1 MASVGETLLLK
12 STNLQETGSLH
23 TAVSHTDGIYA
34 LQGQRRSVSVALS
47 DNVESLQRFCHEN
60 GFQLHTIFK
69 AAWGLVLGKYL
80 GLDHVV
86 FSSLVQDGRVD
97 AAPASCQLLLD
108 ETVSVLNLLR
118 NIELLQ
124 TKTFD
129 AEKSPETRDSSSL
142 SDSQLV
148 FQVHQPGK
156 VVAAVPRSSQN
167 TGNIVLLVQASDNM
181 LKMTLSFSTSTLA
194 EEEAVNIGATFAK
207 AISLIVLHPDQKLN
221 DLELISDRDLASIWG
236 WNKTQPRVIDRCVHH
251 IIQSRVEQQPHAL
264 AICGWDACMTYRQL
278 EDYSNRLAH
287 HLSGLG
293 IGPEVIVPLC
303 FEKSAWAI
311 VALLGVV
318 KAGGAF
324 AFIDPS
330 HPKGRRDDIIS
341 QIASTLVLTSVAQAG
356 QWTDSG
362 LKVVPLG
369 PQSVDALTLQTQ
381 PPVTAVRPNNIL
393 YIIFTS
399 GSTGRPKACV
409 VEHSSFCSGAVAQAE
424 VANMDSSSRVLQ
436 LASFSF
442 DVSLLEIMTALM
454 HGACICMPSAAS
466 MNEGVAKLINTFQI
480 TWAFLTPSLVK
491 VIDPRDVP
499 DLKTLILGGEA
510 LSKSDIDTWAEHV
523 QLGNGYGPSECSVAA
538 AGNPNLTPST
548 SPSNIGR
555 AVGGLCW
562 IVNAEDHNKLV
573 PVGCV
578 GELLIEGPIVARGYL
593 NAPEK
598 TAEVFVTGPHWGPIT
613 EQGASRR
620 LYKTGDLARYNTDG
634 TIHFIGRKDTQ
645 VKLRGLRIELGEI
658 EHHISMHGLTQHAIV
673 VLPKTGP
680 CKERLVVALSL
691 KDFLPDT
698 SKTSDVRLIP
708 EEARER
714 ASEQVADI
722 KEQLSRHVP
731 HYMVP
736 ETWIIVEA
744 IPLMLSGKM
753 ARSQVSKWIAEMDD
767 ETYDRVV
774 GVQSQGQ
781 GATEMTENETQ
792 LQLVYSDV
800 LNLTLSRIPLDRSF
814 LSLGGDSISAM
825 QVVSRCRSRGMAITV
840 KDIIALKGISE
851 LALRVVNVTNSAHDH
866 EESFDTP
873 FDLSP
878 VQRMYVATTPLA
890 SNGSSTRYNQSFFLN
905 ITRQTEVEELRKG
918 FQMVVAKHSMLR
930 ARFVEGEHGTWQQVI
945 LKQVQGTYN
954 FLVHDLIA
962 VKDIDAIIED
972 AQSSVDLI
980 RGPVF
985 AAHVFNVESKG
996 QFLFLVAHH
1005 AIIDLVSWRV
1015 VMKDLEDA
1023 LTTRGIA
1030 NHVSLPYQKWL
1041 QLQADNA
1048 RDHGSPSKVLPFSVA
1063 PPDMQYWG
1071 MEYQKNF
1078 ISDTSEDTVKL
1089 SLDLTK
1095 SLMGSQ
1101 CHAALRTEPIDLILS
1116 ILMYSFAHVFNDRAT
1131 PAFFRESH
1139 GRESWTDEIDISET
1153 VGWFTTMFPLC
1164 TSAGFEDDIVEFT
1177 RQIKDNR
1184 HAIPANGRPY
1194 FASRFLNQE
1203 GMEAFADHS
1212 QVEICFDY
1220 LGLYQQL
1227 EKPDALLRQEPRT
1240 MTANTSDIGPNV
1252 RRFALIEITAEMISN
1267 QMQFS
1272 FVYNHNMKNML
1283 KLKEWIASLP
1293 DSFAKCIDQ
1302 LSKTRFQ
1309 HTLSDFPMLKMSYKG
1324 LERLSNDLLPQIGIS
1339 FEEVQDVYPCSPM
1352 QQGLLISQSK
1362 STGVY
1367 KYRHTAEIVSR
1378 SADPVDLDRLAS
1390 AWEKVVQRH
1399 SVLRTIFIP
1408 SVSTEGVYDQV
1419 VLKDYRGRVSRF
1431 QIDGADPGNMFENQA
1446 PIEFTDIEPPNRLS
1460 VCQTNE
1466 GRVFCQFEFNHAVI
1480 DGGSMPI
1487 ILQDFIL
1494 AYDGTTPDRPAPLF
1508 REYISYLGS
1517 LPKGSG
1523 LKYWMNYLKDI
1534 EPTCLPSIQGSAKD
1548 PQFLEMEVNINIE
1561 ASVLLDFCQRN
1572 NLTLSNIFHVAWGL
1586 VLRAHTGRNDVC
1598 FGYLLSGREAPIRDI
1613 DRAVGPFIT
1622 MLVSRL
1628 GLEDDVSI
1636 LKILQK
1642 VQGDFLLGMEHQ
1654 HYPLADIQHEL
1665 GLAGQPLF
1673 NTVLSFQKSEEG
1685 AEENE
1690 STISVI
1696 GLEAYD
1702 PPEYEVTLDV
1712 MVSEADVVT
1721 TLGYWTS
1728 SISSEQAKNLGCM
1741 FSRAIDCIVR
1751 NINSTVDDID
1761 LVGRE
1766 HMTQILQWNADLP
1779 PAHYHCIHHLFHEQ
1793 ALKQPEA
1800 PAICSFDGN
1809 FTYAELDV
1817 LSTKLAHHLVSMGVG
1832 PQVYVPFCF
1841 HKSAWAT
1848 ISIMAILK
1856 AGGAC
1861 IPMDPA
1867 QPSTRLEAI
1876 SAMCSAKVAVTAPRN
1891 AHLLEGFVDTIISV
1905 DQGFINELPTV
1916 AGIPCA
1922 SVRPDNV
1929 AYVIFSSGTTGNPK
1943 GIQLYHYSL
1952 ATFALWNNLIVK
1964 GNGPGQRVLQFAAY
1978 TFDVSI
1984 SDILGSLMFGA
1995 CICNIS
2001 DHDRMNNLSQA
2012 IHDVK
2017 ATSVDLTATVAALIR
2032 PADVPSVRILQLGG
2046 EALTKEVV
2054 DIWAGN
2060 LDTLVNVYGPAE
2072 CSITSSYSC
2081 NISDDTD
2088 LANIGRVVGG
2098 LGWVVE
2104 PNNHDKLAPLGCVG
2118 ELLIEG
2124 AILSAGYLGD
2134 PEKTKQSFIWN
2145 PIWSRTQPGVDRRF
2159 YKTGDLVRYNS
2170 DGSLHI
2176 LGRGDTQIKLYGQRL
2191 DLTDIEAQVID
2202 HQPSL
2207 RQVTVEALVPKETTR
2222 KTLAAF
2228 FAVDGPDDGSTVGSS
2243 DSTPIPLTPQLQK
2256 DLQGLQNSLALSLPR
2271 YMIPSMYISM
2281 SQMPMTPSG
2290 KTNRAALRKIAAEF
2304 SERQWSDY
2312 SLEHKVKEPPSTDLA
2327 KRLQQL
2333 WSVVLCIDIKMI
2345 GAKDSFF
2352 GLGGDS
2358 VAAMRLVAA
2367 ARASNIQISVMN
2379 IFKYPNLCDMALT
2392 VAIPE
2397 TTTRDLVELDSFALL
2412 EPSCREEMI
2421 GHCAERC
2428 KVEKN
2433 FIEDVYPC
2441 TPLQEG
2447 LMAISTRLPRA
2458 YVARMVFKIPPT
2470 IDLNRFRNAWQQL
2483 ISLEPILRTRVIL
2496 TNTNSVQVVLRE
2508 ENPWK
2513 EGLTLE
2519 TYLEKDRGLPIE
2531 YGGLLHRLCII
2542 DGLGQDSYFV
2552 WTVHHA
2558 LYDGWSQNLLFERAK
2573 QLYMG
2578 DAVSKSPPYNRFIH
2592 FLAQGDKESSNTFW
2606 KSQLLREQAPTSF
2619 PVLPAPS
2626 YKPRADQVQTLRLP
2640 LSRQKH
2646 STITSATLIKA
2657 AWAMVVSQYSRSDD
2671 IILALTLSGR
2681 TAPVPGIMKMTGP
2694 TITTVPLR
2702 IKLPSGNTT
2711 VYKYLE
2717 IMQSQAM
2724 EMMPYEHVGI
2734 QSLRRLCL
2742 EAEPD
2747 YELDLKHLLVI
2758 QSLGEFDSFLD
2769 LELLPTE
2776 EDDFNTYALIAQ
2788 CSLENENVCI
2798 EARYDKNVIE
2808 TEQMKRM
2815 LWQFQHIIRQLNDE
2829 SHSTTMEGIDLVSP
2843 QDRQQLE
2850 VWNSQKHDPM
2860 NMCIHEVIE
2869 KQMRSRPV
2877 DTPAICAWDGEL
2889 SYQELDRLS
2898 NGLAAHLVDLGVGPE
2913 VMVPIC
2919 FDKSLWTIVTMTAV
2933 LKAGGAY
2940 VSLSSAHPLSRL
2952 RGIIDDIDAGLIL
2965 VAPQYAELFVNVVPR
2980 IIVVEPSWVT
2990 TLPTSGI
2997 TAPSVARPESAAFV
3011 VFTSG
3016 STGKPKGVVIEH
3028 RSMVTMAHA
3037 EGPSMQFD
3045 SDTRALNFAASTFD
3059 VSNSEVLTTLMF
3071 GGCVCVPSEAERLND
3086 LTGVINKWKVNWLFL
3101 TPAMADILDPA
3112 QVPTLR
3118 SLALGG
3124 EAIRQDLV
3132 ERWAA
3137 KVHLI
3142 NSYGPSET
3150 TIWTSNSHLSP
3161 GKRPAN
3167 IGRGY
3172 GAHTWV
3178 TDVTD
3183 HNRLA
3188 PIGCVGELLVEGPIL
3203 ARGYVKN
3210 PQTTSAAF
3218 IFDPP
3223 WATGGQ
3229 RKPRRMYKTGD
3240 LVKYNVDGTLDYVGR
3255 KDTQV
3260 KLRGQRIEPCE
3271 IEDHIRQSLPDAQ
3284 HVAVEIV
3291 SKEGHKED
3299 RALAAFLQLVQK
3311 DQHLVH
3317 GTNNNLVPMTE
3328 EFRRSMLHLQQLLVG
3343 SLPPYM
3349 VPQLF
3354 IVLRQAPTTSSG
3366 KLDRKAMR
3374 EMAAKLPKAQLAPYM
3389 LGDVEKVAPSTP
3401 MEIKLQ
3407 SFWASL
3413 LRINVSTIGANDNF
3427 FQSGGDS
3434 IIAMRLVA
3442 EARAN
3447 HLSISVAD
3455 IFRFPKLSEMA
3466 KAIQEVV
3473 FTPATDIEPFSLL
3486 RGQHSSEDIIQIAAS
3501 LCGVETEAIED
3512 VYPCTSLQKGLFSI
3526 TIRDPGAYIAQ
3537 KVFQLRETLDLDRFK
3552 SAWQTLADMHPILR
3566 TRILDTDLQVVVR
3579 ESLAWQS
3586 ASTLRAYL
3594 QDDLAK
3600 NMNFG
3605 KPLSRYAIV
3614 EGHFIWTAHHAVYDA
3629 WSNQLLFDQL
3639 RSIYH
3644 DDGIPKPVPYSKFI
3658 EHLEN
3663 IDQSASMAFWKRQ
3676 LSGDKPTSF
3685 PEARSLTHK
3694 PRPNQAFTYSIAITR
3709 SYKSE
3714 TLMSSILQAAWA
3726 LAVARHSNSND
3737 VAFAM
3742 ALSGRNL
3749 NMQSIESVIG
3759 PTITTVPIVMNLDME
3774 QTVVG
3779 YLRNTQN
3786 KMTEM
3791 IPFAHVGLQNLRS
3804 LENYVDLKHLFVIQS
3819 AASEDTEGVLGM
3831 IPVSYDVAGFDS
3843 YGLVVEC
3850 VQDADKVD
3858 VEVRFDTAIISH
3870 DRIQKM
3876 LNLFQHLVGQLNK
3889 EDSRCL
3895 PLRDVSFFSPQ
3906 DAEQVAAW
3914 NKEPPLEKN
3923 ETMHHLVQAQVSARP
3938 LAPAILA
3945 SDGSFTYAELDSRS
3959 TQLAHHLVQVGV
3971 KPEVMV
3977 LVCYNKSAWTII
3989 AMLAII
3995 KAGGA
4000 CVAINPEHPPERLQ
4014 AIAQD
4019 VKASI
4024 VVTQQQHGHIFQEW
4038 NVNVVLPTDSLTNQ
4052 YPTTGTFTSARP
4064 ENPAFVVFTSG
4075 STGTPKGICL
4085 EHRALCASAQAHG
4098 KAMRLGTD
4106 SRVLQFA
4113 AYTFDVSIGEIFT
4126 TLIYGG
4132 CVCVPTEE
4140 ERLNDLAAFIN
4151 RMKINWAYLTPTVAS
4166 FLQPAD
4172 VPTLKT
4178 LSLGGEAVTKENVA
4192 VWASRVHLINIY
4204 GPAETSIWSTALCGL
4219 KSDTSPTNIGYGV
4232 GALMWIT
4239 EIANHDHLCPIGCV
4253 GELLIEGPILARG
4266 YVALDETT
4274 RARFITNPAWAKGHG
4289 DRRFYKTGDLVKYN
4303 FDGSIDY
4310 VGRKDTQFKLHG
4322 QRIESSE
4329 IEHHLSTDRHI
4340 RHAMILLPKSKS
4352 GQQRLTAIISLE
4364 SVPPAAARDRPQL
4377 IQTESAQLEVS
4388 LIRKKLAEVVP
4399 GYMVPSIWLVV
4410 DHMSMTVS
4418 GKLNRLEMTKWVE
4431 QMDEDVYSTSSDAGE
4446 LDGSHIPATIMEE
4459 KFQKI
4464 LSQVLNLQTVRLD
4477 RSFLS
4482 LGGDSITAMQL
4493 RAKCRTEKIELST
4506 QHILRSKSISQMALL
4521 AKSTSET
4528 TLAHPEILDSS
4539 FGLAPIQ
4546 QMYFDIE
4553 SKAEVSHHFHQS
4565 FLLRVS
4571 RRIGTLQMARAIE
4584 KLVGQHSLLRARFSQ
4599 GENNQWTQR
4608 ITGDV
4613 ADSHH
4618 FGMHQL
4624 TRREQMMPL
4633 IEASQRAINIREG
4646 PVFSA
4651 ALFNIGDNDAV
4662 EDSYQLLF
4670 LCAHHLVIDLV
4681 SWRNILRD
4689 LEELLDS
4696 GRLSSPKPPS
4706 FQTWAKTQAEYARK
4720 LIPRDV
4726 MPLQIPPADFGFW
4739 GMLNQA
4745 NIFQDRLDTTFSL
4758 DEETTEKLFG
4768 VSNEALQTE
4777 PVDIILSALIDSFHR
4792 VFTGRPTPT
4801 IFSEGHGRESLAPEL
4816 DAAEIVGWFTTMNPL
4831 HVPVMQD
4838 EDQLKI
4844 LAHTKDLRRQVPSSG
4859 YPYFCSRF
4867 LSPEGKEKFGNHAQM
4882 EVILNYQGRYQQ
4894 LERDDA
4900 LLRPEPLVE
4909 NEVHKDQG
4917 PDMEPFSLFEIS
4929 VEIVQGK
4936 TRFSFA
4942 YNRHMHHQDLIRQW
4956 VSESKECLNTITN
4969 RLSVMEFQLTRSS
4982 FPLLSLDDS
4991 ELSQFQ
4997 SHLSSLGI
5005 GPRQIEA
5012 AYPTSPM
5019 QESMLSA
5026 QQKAPGI
5033 YGVRNIYDIIP
5044 GPQAGPVDYS
5054 RLMTAWQRVVDR
5066 HVSLRTIFVPSVPRK
5081 DSFDQVVL
5089 HEHLARIA
5097 IIECDDDDVSEKMRT
5112 QSMIDF
5118 LEPVPHHRLS
5128 IFKTASK
5135 VMCNLD
5141 ISHALIDGM
5150 SMRLLMRDLYIA
5162 YESNGQLAPGPMYS
5176 DYIAFLRQQSAS
5188 QDAIFWR
5195 QYLQAVQPCHLP
5207 RPEAP
5212 LSSER
5217 EQRSVHVHL
5226 NEDFAQIQ
5234 SFCKTYGLTVANLI
5248 QSTWGLVLRKY
5259 TGCDDAVFG
5268 YLTSGRD
5275 MPVDGVMD
5283 LVGALIHMLLYR
5295 QVIDS
5300 TTTVL
5305 DLLQQTRNDFL
5316 QSLPHQYGL
5325 VPAIKEH
5332 TQRPARGLF
5341 NTIMSMQYSNGA
5353 GKDSES
5359 GDRKESL
5366 LRFENKGGQDPNQ
5379 YDVSVAVHV
5388 DGVTVEISIAYWTD
5402 MMRDGQAGEMAVD
5415 FAKTLTAMM
5424 AQPTMKIVNLDI

>member
-1 MASVGETLLLK
+1 MAPAGEMLLLK
-12 STNLQETGSLH
+12 STDFQETGSVH
-23 TAVSHTDGIYA
+23 TAVSHTEDIHA
-34 LQGQRRSVSVALS
+34 LQGQRRSVNVALS
-47 DNVESLQRFCHEN
+47 HNVESLQRFCHEN
-60 GFQLHTIFK
+60 EFQLPTVFK

-86 FSSLVQDGRVD
+86 FSSLVQDGTID
-97 AAPASCQLLLD
+97 AASVSCQLLLD
-108 ETVSVLNLLR
+108 ETVSILNLLR
-118 NIELLQ
+118 NLELQ
-124 TKTFD
+124 TKTLD
-129 AEKSPETRDSSSL
+129 VEKTPKTGDNSPL

-156 VVAAVPRSSQN
+156 VVAAVNRSSES
-167 TGNIVLLVQASDNM
+167 TGNIVLLVQALENM
-181 LKMTLSFSTSTLA
+181 LNITLSYSTSTLN
-194 EEEAVNIGATFAK
+194 EQEAVNIGATFAK
-207 AISLIVLHPDQKLN
+207 AASLIVLNPNQKLH
-221 DLELISDRDLASIWG
+221 DLDLISDRDLASIWG
-236 WNKTQPRVIDRCVHH
+236 WNEPQPRVIDSCVHH
-251 IIQSRVEQQPHAL
+251 IIQSRVEQQPDAL
-264 AICGWDACMTYRQL
+264 AICGWDASITYRQL
-278 EDYSNRLAH
+278 DDYSNRLAH
-287 HLSGLG
+287 HLLG
-293 IGPEVIVPLC
+293 FGVGPEVIVPLC

-324 AFIDPS
+324 VFIDPS
-330 HPKGRRDDIIS
+330 HPKGRRHDIIS
-341 QIASTLVLTSVAQAG
+341 QIASTLVLTSVAQAD
-356 QWTDSG
+356 QWTDSS
-362 LKVVPLG
+362 LEVVPLG
-369 PQSVDALTLQTQ
+369 PRLVAALAPQTQ
-381 PPVTAVRPNNIL
+381 PPVTTVCPNNIL
-393 YIIFTS
+393 YVIFTS

-466 MNEGVAKLINTFQI
+466 MNEGVAKLINKFQI

-598 TAEVFVTGPHWGPIT
+598 TAEVFITGPDWGPLT
-613 EQGASRR
+613 RQGAPRR
-620 LYKTGDLARYNTDG
+620 LYKTGDLARYNPDG

-658 EHHISMHGLTQHAIV
+658 EHHISVHSLTQHAIV
-673 VLPKTGP
+673 ILPKSGP

-691 KDFLPDT
+691 RDFLPDT
-698 SKTSDVRLIP
+698 SKTSIVRLIP
-708 EEARER
+708 EEAQER
-714 ASEQVADI
+714 ASKQVADI

-736 ETWIIVEA
+736 ETWIVVEA

-767 ETYDRVV
+767 ETYDRAV
-774 GVQSQGQ
+774 GVHSQGE
-781 GATEMTENETQ
+781 GATEMTEHEMQ

-800 LNLTLSRIPLDRSF
+800 LNLALSRIPLDRSF

-825 QVVSRCRSRGMAITV
+825 QVVSRCRSRGMAVTV

-851 LALRVVNVTNSAHDH
+851 LALRVVHVANSAHDQ

-873 FDLSP
+873 FALSP
-878 VQRMYVATTPLA
+878 VQRMYVATTHLA

-905 ITRQTEVEELRKG
+905 VTRQTGDEELRKG

-930 ARFVEGEHGTWQQVI
+930 ARFIESQDGTWQQVV
-945 LKQVQGTYN
+945 LKQVEGTYN
-954 FLVHDLIA
+954 FVVHNVIA
-962 VKDIDAIIED
+962 LEDIDTIIED
-972 AQSSVDLI
+972 AQSSLDLI

-985 AAHVFNVESKG
+985 AAH
-996 QFLFLVAHH
+996 L
-1005 AIIDLVSWRV
+1005 
-1015 VMKDLEDA
+1015 
-1023 LTTRGIA
+1023 
-1030 NHVSLPYQKWL
+1030 
-1041 QLQADNA
+1041 
-1048 RDHGSPSKVLPFSVA
+1048 FSVKS
-1063 PPDMQYWG
+1063 Q
-1071 MEYQKNF
+1071 
-1078 ISDTSEDTVKL
+1078 DTVKL

-1101 CHAALRTEPIDLILS
+1101 CHTALRTEPIDLILS
-1116 ILMYSFAHVFNDRAT
+1116 ILMYSFADVFKDRAT
-1131 PAFFRESH
+1131 PPFFRESH

-1164 TSAGFEDDIVEFT
+1164 TSATFEDDIVEFT

-1272 FVYNHNMKNML
+1272 FVYNHNMKHMP
-1283 KLKEWIASLP
+1283 KLKKWIASLP
-1293 DSFAKCIDQ
+1293 DSFSECIDQ
-1302 LSKTRFQ
+1302 LSNATIQ
-1309 HTLSDFPMLKMSYKG
+1309 HTLSDFPMIKMSYEG
-1324 LERLSNDLLPQIGIS
+1324 LERLSNDILPQTGIS
-1339 FEEVQDVYPCSPM
+1339 FEQVQDIYPCSPM

-1367 KYRHTAEIVSR
+1367 KYCHTAEIISR
-1378 SADPVDLDRLAS
+1378 SANSVDLDRLTS
-1390 AWEKVVQRH
+1390 AWENVVQRH

-1408 SVSTEGVYDQV
+1408 SVGTEGVYDQV
-1419 VLKDYRGRVSRF
+1419 VLKHYRGRVS
-1431 QIDGADPGNMFENQA
+1431 ILHDNGADSGNKFKNQP

-1460 VCQTNE
+1460 LCQTNE
-1466 GRVFCQFEFNHAVI
+1466 GRVFCQFEFNHAII

-1494 AYDGTTPDRPAPLF
+1494 AYDGRTPDRPAPLF
-1508 REYISYLGS
+1508 HEYISYLRS
-1517 LPKGSG
+1517 LPKGPG
-1523 LKYWMNYLKDI
+1523 LTYWMNYLRDI
-1534 EPTCLPSIQGSAKD
+1534 EPTYLPSIQGSSKD
-1548 PQFLEMEVNINIE
+1548 PQFLEMEVNINME
-1561 ASVLLDFCQRN
+1561 TSVLLDFCQQN

-1613 DRAVGPFIT
+1613 ERAVGPFIT

-1628 GLEDDVSI
+1628 GLENDVPI
-1636 LKILQK
+1636 LDILQK

-1654 HYPLADIQHEL
+1654 HCPLADIQHEL

-1673 NTVLSFQKSEEG
+1673 NTVMSFQKAQEG
-1685 AEENE
+1685 AEEDE
-1690 STISVI
+1690 STISVV
-1696 GLEAYD
+1696 GLQAYD

-1712 MVSEADVVT
+1712 MVSEADIVT

-1728 SISSEQAKNLGCM
+1728 SISTEQAKNLGLI
-1741 FSRAIDCIVR
+1741 FSRAVDCIVKS
-1751 NINSTVDDID
+1751 INSTVDDID
-1761 LVGRE
+1761 LVGGE

-1793 ALKQPEA
+1793 VLRQPDA

-1809 FTYAELDV
+1809 FTYAELDD

-1841 HKSAWAT
+1841 HKSAWT
-1848 ISIMAILK
+1848 TVVIMAILK

-1861 IPMDPA
+1861 VPMDPA
-1867 QPSTRLEAI
+1867 QPVSRLEAI
-1876 SAMCSAKVAVTAPRN
+1876 STMCSAKVAVTARQN
-1891 AHLLEGFVDTIISV
+1891 AHLLEGLVDVIISV
-1905 DQGFINELPTV
+1905 DQGFINGLPTV

-1922 SVRPDNV
+1922 SVQPDNV
-1929 AYVIFSSGTTGNPK
+1929 AYVIFSSGTTGTPK

-1952 ATFALWNNLIVK
+1952 ATFALGNNLIVK

-2012 IHDVK
+2012 IRDVN
-2017 ATSVDLTATVAALIR
+2017 ATAIDLTATVAALIR

-2054 DIWAGN
+2054 DIWAGS

-2072 CSITSSYSC
+2072 CSVTCSYSC
-2081 NISDDTD
+2081 NILDDTD

-2124 AILSAGYLGD
+2124 AILSAGYFGD
-2134 PEKTKQSFIWN
+2134 AEKTKKSFICN

-2176 LGRGDTQIKLYGQRL
+2176 LGRGDTQI
-2191 DLTDIEAQVID
+2191 I
-2202 HQPSL
+2202 
-2207 RQVTVEALVPKETTR
+2207 TVEAIVPKGTTR
-2222 KTLAAF
+2222 KILAAF
-2228 FAVDGPDDGSTVGSS
+2228 FVMDDTDDGSTVHSLDG
-2243 DSTPIPLTPQLQK
+2243 TPISLTPQLQK
-2256 DLQGLQNSLALSLPR
+2256 DLQELQSSLALSLPR
-2271 YMIPSMYISM
+2271 YMIPATYIRM
-2281 SQMPMTPSG
+2281 SHMPMNSSG
-2290 KTNRAALRKIAAEF
+2290 KTNRAALRKMAAQF
-2304 SERQWSDY
+2304 SETQWSDY
-2312 SLEHKVKEPPSTDLA
+2312 SLENKVKEPPSTDLE

-2333 WSVVLCIDIKMI
+2333 WSAVLCIDIDMI

-2367 ARASNIQISVMN
+2367 ARASNILISVMN

-2392 VAIPE
+2392 VEIHE
-2397 TTTRDLVELDSFALL
+2397 TITRDLVELDSFTLL
-2412 EPSCREEMI
+2412 EPSSREETI
-2421 GHCAERC
+2421 DDCAERC
-2428 KVEKN
+2428 KVGKD

-2496 TNTNSVQVVLRE
+2496 TNTNSVQVVLRQ

-2519 TYLEKDRGLPIE
+2519 SYLEEDNRLPIE

-2542 DGLGQDSYFV
+2542 DGLGQDTYFI
-2552 WTVHHA
+2552 WSVHHA
-2558 LYDGWSQNLLFERAK
+2558 LYDGWSQNLLFERVK

-2578 DAVSKSPPYNRFIH
+2578 DAISKSPSYNRFIH
-2592 FLAQGDKESSNTFW
+2592 FLAQEDTESANKFW

-2619 PVLPAPS
+2619 PVLPSPS
-2626 YKPRADQVQTLRLP
+2626 YKPRADHVQTLRLP

-2702 IKLPSGNTT
+2702 IELPSRNTT

-2717 IMQSQAM
+2717 LVQNQAM

-2758 QSLGEFDSFLD
+2758 QSLGEVDGFLD

-2776 EDDFNTYALIAQ
+2776 EDDFNTYALIVQ
-2788 CSLENENVCI
+2788 CSVEEENVCI
-2798 EARYDKNVIE
+2798 EARYDKDVIE
-2808 TEQMKRM
+2808 TEQMERM
-2815 LWQFQHIIRQLNDE
+2815 LWQFQHVIRQLNDE
-2829 SHSTTMEGIDLVSP
+2829 SHSSIMEGVDLVSP
-2843 QDRQQLE
+2843 QDLEQLN
-2850 VWNSQKHDPM
+2850 VWNSQKNESVD
-2860 NMCIHEVIE
+2860 MCIHQVIE

-2877 DTPAICAWDGEL
+2877 DAPAICAWDGEL

-2898 NGLAAHLVDLGVGPE
+2898 NALATHLVDLGVGPE

-2919 FDKSLWTIVTMTAV
+2919 FDKSAWTIVTMIAV

-2952 RGIIDDIDAGLIL
+2952 RGIIDDVDAGLIL
-2965 VAPQYAELFVNVVPR
+2965 VAPQYAELFVDVVPR

-2990 TLPTSGI
+2990 TLPTLSI
-2997 TAPSVARPESAAFV
+2997 SAPSFGRPDSAAFV

-3045 SDTRALNFAASTFD
+3045 SNTRTLNFAASTFD
-3059 VSNSEVLTTLMF
+3059 
-3071 GGCVCVPSEAERLND
+3071 
-3086 LTGVINKWKVNWLFL
+3086 
-3101 TPAMADILDPA
+3101 
-3112 QVPTLR
+3112 
-3118 SLALGG
+3118 
-3124 EAIRQDLV
+3124 DLV
-3132 ERWAA
+3132 ERWAT

-3161 GKRPAN
+3161 GKQPAN

-3178 TDVTD
+3178 ADVTD
-3183 HNRLA
+3183 HKRLA

-3210 PQTTSAAF
+3210 PEITSAAF
-3218 IFDPP
+3218 IFDPL
-3223 WATGGQ
+3223 WAADSQ
-3229 RKPRRMYKTGD
+3229 KKPRRMYKTGD
-3240 LVKYNVDGTLDYVGR
+3240 LVKYNVDGTLDYIGR

-3260 KLRGQRIEPCE
+3260 KLRGQRIEPSE
-3271 IEDHIRQSLPDAQ
+3271 IEDHIRQSLPDVQ

-3299 RALAAFLQLVQK
+3299 RALAAFLQLGQK

-3317 GTNNNLVPMTE
+3317 DTNSNLVPITE
-3328 EFRRSMLHLQQLLVG
+3328 DLRKSMLHLQQLLMG

-3354 IVLRQAPTTSSG
+3354 IMLHQAPTTSSG

-3374 EMAAKLPKAQLAPYM
+3374 EMAAKLSKAQLAPYM
-3389 LGDVEKVAPSTP
+3389 LVDVEKVAPSTP
-3401 MEIKLQ
+3401 MEKKLQ
-3407 SFWASL
+3407 SLWASL
-3413 LRINVSTIGANDNF
+3413 LRIDVSAIGANDNF

-3442 EARAN
+3442 EARAS

-3466 KAIQEVV
+3466 KAIQDVV
-3473 FTPATDIEPFSLL
+3473 FTPATDNEPFSLL
-3486 RGQHSSEDIIQIAAS
+3486 RDEHSLDDIIQMAAS
-3501 LCGVETEAIED
+3501 VCDVKVEAIED
-3512 VYPCTSLQKGLFSI
+3512 IYPCTALQKGLFSI

-3537 KVFQLRETLDLDRFK
+3537 KVFQLPEALDLDRFK
-3552 SAWQTLADMHPILR
+3552 RAWQTLADMHPILR

-3579 ESLAWQS
+3579 DEPAWQS
-3586 ASTLRAYL
+3586 ASTLQAYL
-3594 QDDLAK
+3594 EHDLAE

-3605 KPLSRYAIV
+3605 RPLCRYAIV

-3639 RSIYH
+3639 RGIY
-3644 DDGIPKPVPYSKFI
+3644 DGDEISKAVPYSKLI
-3658 EHLEN
+3658 EHLEK
-3663 IDQSASMAFWKRQ
+3663 IDQSAAMAFWKGQ

-3685 PEARSLTHK
+3685 PEARSLTYK
-3694 PRPNQAFTYSIAITR
+3694 PRPNQAFTYSMAVTHN
-3709 SYKSE
+3709 YKSG
-3714 TLMSSILQAAWA
+3714 TLMSSTLQAAWA
-3726 LAVARHSNSND
+3726 LAVARHSNSSD

-3749 NMQSIESVIG
+3749 NMQGIESVIG
-3759 PTITTVPIVMNLDME
+3759 PTITTVPLVMNLDME
-3774 QTVVG
+3774 QTVAD
-3779 YLRNTQN
+3779 YLGNTQ
-3786 KMTEM
+3786 KQMTEM
-3791 IPFAHVGLQNLRS
+3791 IPFAHVGLQNLHS
-3804 LENYVDLKHLFVIQS
+3804 LDNYVDLKHLFVIQS
-3819 AASEDTEGVLGM
+3819 AANEDAEGVLGM
-3831 IPVSYDVAGFDS
+3831 IPVPYDIAGFDS

-3850 VQDADKVD
+3850 VQGTDKVD

-3870 DRIQKM
+3870 ERIQKM
-3876 LNLFQHLVGQLNK
+3876 LNLFEHLVGQLNQD
-3889 EDSRCL
+3889 ESRSL
-3895 PLRDVSFFSPQ
+3895 PLKHVSFFSPQ

-3914 NKEPPLEKN
+3914 NREPPREKN
-3923 ETMHHLVQAQVSARP
+3923 ETMHNLVQAQVSARP

-3945 SDGSFTYAELDSRS
+3945 SDGNFTYAELDSRS

-3977 LVCYNKSAWTII
+3977 LVCYNKSAWTIV
-3989 AMLAII
+3989 AMLAIL

-4024 VVTQQQHGHIFQEW
+4024 VVTQQQHRHIFQGW
-4038 NVNVVLPTDSLTNQ
+4038 NVNVVLPTESLTNK
-4052 YPTTGTFTSARP
+4052 YPATGTFTSARP

-4151 RMKINWAYLTPTVAS
+4151 RMQINWAYLTPTVAS

-4172 VPTLKT
+4172 VPTLET

-4192 VWASRVHLINIY
+4192 VWANRVHLINIY

-4219 KSDTSPTNIGYGV
+4219 EPDTPPTNIGHGV

-4274 RARFITNPAWAKGHG
+4274 RARFITNPAWAKGQG

-4303 FDGSIDY
+4303 FDGTIDY

-4340 RHAMILLPKSKS
+4340 RHAMILLSKSKS

-4364 SVPPAAARDRPQL
+4364 SVPPSAARDVPQL
-4377 IQTESAQLEVS
+4377 IQAESAQLEVS
-4388 LIRKKLAEVVP
+4388 LIRKKLAESVP

-4431 QMDEDVYSTSSDAGE
+4431 QMDEDVFSTSADAE
-4446 LDGSHIPATIMEE
+4446 DLEGSHIPATVMED
-4459 KFQKI
+4459 KIQKM
-4464 LSQVLNLQTVRLD
+4464 LCQVLNLQTVRLD

-4506 QHILRSKSISQMALL
+4506 QHILRAKSISQMALL

-4528 TLAHPEILDSS
+4528 ALAHPEILDSS
-4539 FGLAPIQ
+4539 FGLTPIQ

-4553 SKAEVSHHFHQS
+4553 SNAEMSHHFHQS
-4565 FLLRVS
+4565 FLLRVT

-4599 GENNQWTQR
+4599 EENNQWTQR

-4613 ADSHH
+4613 ADSHR
-4618 FGMHQL
+4618 FSMHQL
-4624 TRREQMMPL
+4624 ARREQMMPL
-4633 IEASQRAINIREG
+4633 IQASQGAINIREG
-4646 PVFSA
+4646 PVFCA
-4651 ALFNIGDNDAV
+4651 ALFHIDSNDDVGD
-4662 EDSYQLLF
+4662 SRQLLF

-4681 SWRNILRD
+4681 SWRHILRD
-4689 LEELLDS
+4689 LEQLLDS

-4706 FQTWAKTQAEYARK
+4706 FQTWATMQAEYAK
-4720 LIPRDV
+4720 ELLPQDV

-4739 GMLNQA
+4739 GMLNQPNVFEDQLETA
-4745 NIFQDRLDTTFSL
+4745 FSL
-4758 DEETTEKLFG
+4758 DEETTDKLFG

-4792 VFTGRPTPT
+4792 VFTDRQTPT
-4801 IFSEGHGRESLAPEL
+4801 IFSEGHGRESLAPES
-4816 DAAEIVGWFTTMNPL
+4816 DAAEIVGWFTTLNPL
-4831 HVPVMQD
+4831 HVPVMKEQD
-4838 EDQLKI
+4838 ELKI

-4867 LSPEGKEKFGNHAQM
+4867 LSPQGQQTFGHHTQM

-4900 LLRPEPLVE
+4900 LLRPEPLAE

-4917 PDMEPFSLFEIS
+4917 SDMHRFSLFEIS
-4929 VEIVQGK
+4929 VEVVQGK
-4936 TRFSFA
+4936 TRVSFA
-4942 YNRHMHHQDLIRQW
+4942 YNRRMHHEDLIRQW
-4956 VSESKECLNTITN
+4956 VSESKECLGILTN
-4969 RLSVMEFQLTRSS
+4969 RLSVMELQLTRSS
-4982 FPLLSLDDS
+4982 FPLLALDDW

-4997 SHLSSLGI
+4997 SHLSSLAI
-5005 GPRQIEA
+5005 HPSQVEA

-5019 QESMLSA
+5019 QESMISA
-5026 QQKAPGI
+5026 QQKVPGI
-5033 YGVRNIYDIIP
+5033 YGVRNMYDVIP
-5044 GPQAGPVDYS
+5044 GPQAGPVDHC

-5066 HVSLRTIFVPSVPRK
+5066 HVSLRTIFVPSVSRE

-5089 HEHLARIA
+5089 HTHTARISVVK
-5097 IIECDDDDVSEKMRT
+5097 CDDDNVWQRMRS
-5112 QSMIDF
+5112 QEMIDF

-5128 IFKTASK
+5128 IFTTASK
-5135 VMCNLD
+5135 VMCCLD
-5141 ISHALIDGM
+5141 ISHALTDGM
-5150 SMRLLMRDLYIA
+5150 SMRLLMRDLYMA
-5162 YESNGQLAPGPMYS
+5162 YESNLQLAPGPMYS
-5176 DYIAFLRQQSAS
+5176 DYIAFLQQQPAS

-5195 QYLQAVQPCHLP
+5195 QYLDTVKPCHLP
-5207 RPEAP
+5207 RPDAP
-5212 LSSER
+5212 LCSER

-5226 NEDFAQIQ
+5226 KEDFAQIQ
-5234 SFCKTYGLTVANLI
+5234 GFCKTYGLTVANLI

-5275 MPVDGVMD
+5275 MPIDGVMD

-5295 QVIDS
+5295 QVVDS
-5300 TTTVL
+5300 ATTVL
-5305 DLLQQTRNDFL
+5305 ALLQQTRNDFL

-5332 TQRPARGLF
+5332 TRGAAQGLF

-5353 GKDSES
+5353 GEESES
-5359 GDRKESL
+5359 ADSKEPL
-5366 LRFENKGGQDPNQ
+5366 LKFENKGGQDPNQ

-5388 DGVTVEISIAYWTD
+5388 DGVSVEISIAYWTD
-5402 MMRDGQAGEMAVD
+5402 MMHDGQAAGLAAD
-5415 FAKTLTAMM
+5415 FSKMLTAIM
-5424 AQPTMKIVNLDI
+5424 AQPTMKIVDLDV

>member
-1 MASVGETLLLK
+1 MAPAGETLLLK
-12 STNLQETGSLH
+12 STDFQETGSVH
-23 TAVSHTDGIYA
+23 TAVSHTEDIHA
-34 LQGQRRSVSVALS
+34 LQGQRQSVNVALS
-47 DNVESLQRFCHEN
+47 QNVESLQRFCHEN
-60 GFQLHTIFK
+60 EFQLPTVFK

-86 FSSLVQDGRVD
+86 FSSLVQDGTID

-108 ETVSVLNLLR
+108 ETVSILSLLR
-118 NIELLQ
+118 NLELQ
-124 TKTFD
+124 TKTLEV
-129 AEKSPETRDSSSL
+129 EKTPKTGDNSPL

-156 VVAAVPRSSQN
+156 VVAAVNRSSQS
-167 TGNIVLLVQASDNM
+167 TGNIVLLVQASDSM
-181 LKMTLSFSTSTLA
+181 LNITLSYSTSTLI

-207 AISLIVLHPDQKLN
+207 AASLIVLNPNEKLH
-221 DLELISDRDLASIWG
+221 DLNLISDRDLASIWC
-236 WNKTQPRVIDRCVHH
+236 WNEPQPRVIDSCVHH
-251 IIQSRVEQQPHAL
+251 IIQSRVEQQPDAL
-264 AICGWDACMTYRQL
+264 AICGWDASITYSQL
-278 EDYSNRLAH
+278 DDYSNRLAH
-287 HLSGLG
+287 HLLG
-293 IGPEVIVPLC
+293 FGVGPEVIVPLC

-311 VALLGVV
+311 VALLSVV

-324 AFIDPS
+324 VFIDPS

-341 QIASTLVLTSVAQAG
+341 QIASTLVLTSVAQAD
-356 QWTDSG
+356 QWTDSS
-362 LKVVPLG
+362 LEVVPLG
-369 PQSVDALTLQTQ
+369 PQLVDALALQVQ
-381 PPVTAVRPNNIL
+381 PPVTTVSPNNIL
-393 YIIFTS
+393 YVIFTS

-466 MNEGVAKLINTFQI
+466 MNEGVAKLINKFQI

-499 DLKTLILGGEA
+499 NLKTLILGGEA

-548 SPSNIGR
+548 SPSNIGH

-598 TAEVFVTGPHWGPIT
+598 TAEVFITGPDWGPLT
-613 EQGASRR
+613 RQGAPRR
-620 LYKTGDLARYNTDG
+620 LYKTGDLARYNPDG

-658 EHHISMHGLTQHAIV
+658 EHHISVHGLTQHAIV
-673 VLPKTGP
+673 ILPKSGP

-698 SKTSDVRLIP
+698 SKTSNVRLIP

-714 ASEQVADI
+714 ASKQVADI

-736 ETWIIVEA
+736 ETWIVVEA

-767 ETYDRVV
+767 ETYDRAV

-781 GATEMTENETQ
+781 GATEMTEHEMQ

-800 LNLTLSRIPLDRSF
+800 LNLALSRIPLDRSF

-825 QVVSRCRSRGMAITV
+825 QVVSRCRSRGMAVTV

-851 LALRVVNVTNSAHDH
+851 LALRVVHVANSAHDQ

-873 FDLSP
+873 FALSP
-878 VQRMYVATTPLA
+878 VQRMYVATTHLA

-905 ITRQTEVEELRKG
+905 VTRQIGDEELRKG

-930 ARFVEGEHGTWQQVI
+930 ARFMESQDGTWQQVV
-945 LKQVQGTYN
+945 LKQVEGTYN
-954 FLVHDLIA
+954 FVVHNVIA
-962 VKDIDAIIED
+962 VEDIDAIIED
-972 AQSSVDLI
+972 AQSSLDLI

-985 AAHVFNVESKG
+985 AAHLFSVKSQG

-1023 LTTRGIA
+1023 VTSGEIA

-1048 RDHGSPSKVLPFSVA
+1048 RDHGSPGEVLPFNVT

-1071 MEYQKNF
+1071 MEHQKNY
-1078 ISDTSEDTVKL
+1078 ISDTSEDAVKL

-1101 CHAALRTEPIDLILS
+1101 CHTALRTEPIDLILS
-1116 ILMYSFAHVFNDRAT
+1116 ILMYSFAHVFKDRAT
-1131 PAFFRESH
+1131 PPFFRESH

-1164 TSAGFEDDIVEFT
+1164 TSATFEDDIVEFT

-1272 FVYNHNMKNML
+1272 FVYNHNMKHMP
-1283 KLKEWIASLP
+1283 KLKKWIASLP
-1293 DSFAKCIDQ
+1293 DSFSECIDQ
-1302 LSKTRFQ
+1302 LSNATIQ
-1309 HTLSDFPMLKMSYKG
+1309 HTLSDFPMIKMSYEG
-1324 LERLSNDLLPQIGIS
+1324 LERLSNDILPQTGIS
-1339 FEEVQDVYPCSPM
+1339 FEQVQDIYPCSPM

-1367 KYRHTAEIVSR
+1367 KYCHTAEIISR
-1378 SADPVDLDRLAS
+1378 SANSVDLDRLTS

-1408 SVSTEGVYDQV
+1408 SVGTEGVYDQV
-1419 VLKDYRGRVSRF
+1419 VLKHYRGRVSIF
-1431 QIDGADPGNMFENQA
+1431 HDDGADSGNKFKNQA
-1446 PIEFTDIEPPNRLS
+1446 PIEFNDIEPPNRLS
-1460 VCQTNE
+1460 LCQTNE
-1466 GRVFCQFEFNHAVI
+1466 GRVFCQFEFNHAII

-1494 AYDGTTPDRPAPLF
+1494 AYDGRTPDRPAPLF
-1508 REYISYLGS
+1508 HEYISYLRS
-1517 LPKGSG
+1517 LPKGPG
-1523 LKYWMNYLKDI
+1523 LTYWMNYLRDI
-1534 EPTCLPSIQGSAKD
+1534 EPTYLPSIQGSSKD
-1548 PQFLEMEVNINIE
+1548 PQFLEMEVNINME
-1561 ASVLLDFCQRN
+1561 TSVLLDFCQQN

-1613 DRAVGPFIT
+1613 ERAVGPFIT

-1628 GLEDDVSI
+1628 GLENDVPI
-1636 LKILQK
+1636 LDILQK

-1654 HYPLADIQHEL
+1654 HCPLADIQHEL

-1673 NTVLSFQKSEEG
+1673 NTVMSFQKAQEG
-1685 AEENE
+1685 AEEDE
-1690 STISVI
+1690 STISVV
-1696 GLEAYD
+1696 GLQAYD

-1712 MVSEADVVT
+1712 MVSEADIVT

-1728 SISSEQAKNLGCM
+1728 SISTEQAKNLGLI
-1741 FSRAIDCIVR
+1741 FSRAIDCIVKD
-1751 NINSTVDDID
+1751 INSTVDDID
-1761 LVGRE
+1761 LVGGE
-1766 HMTQILQWNADLP
+1766 HMKQILQWNADLP

-1793 ALKQPEA
+1793 VLKQPDA

-1809 FTYAELDV
+1809 FTYAELDD

-1841 HKSAWAT
+1841 HKSAWT
-1848 ISIMAILK
+1848 TVVIMAILK

-1861 IPMDPA
+1861 VPMDPA
-1867 QPSTRLEAI
+1867 QPVSRLEAI
-1876 SAMCSAKVAVTAPRN
+1876 STMCSAKVAVTAPQN
-1891 AHLLEGFVDTIISV
+1891 AHLLEGLVDVIISV
-1905 DQGFINELPTV
+1905 DQGFINGLPTV

-1922 SVRPDNV
+1922 SVQPDNV
-1929 AYVIFSSGTTGNPK
+1929 AYVIFSSGTTGTPK

-1952 ATFALWNNLIVK
+1952 ATFALGNNLIVK

-2012 IHDVK
+2012 IRDVN
-2017 ATSVDLTATVAALIR
+2017 ATAIDLTATVAALIR

-2072 CSITSSYSC
+2072 CSVTCSYSC
-2081 NISDDTD
+2081 NILDDTD

-2124 AILSAGYLGD
+2124 AILSAGYFGD
-2134 PEKTKQSFIWN
+2134 AEKTKKSFICN

-2202 HQPSL
+2202 HQPRL
-2207 RQVTVEALVPKETTR
+2207 RQITVEAIVPKGTTR

-2228 FAVDGPDDGSTVGSS
+2228 FVMDDTDDGSTVNSL
-2243 DSTPIPLTPQLQK
+2243 DSTPISLTPQLQK
-2256 DLQGLQNSLALSLPR
+2256 DLQGLQSSLALSLPR
-2271 YMIPSMYISM
+2271 YMIPATYIRM
-2281 SQMPMTPSG
+2281 SQMPMNSSG
-2290 KTNRAALRKIAAEF
+2290 KTNRAALRKMAAQF
-2304 SERQWSDY
+2304 SETQWSDY
-2312 SLEHKVKEPPSTDLA
+2312 SLENKVKEPPSTDLE

-2333 WSVVLCIDIKMI
+2333 WSAILCIDIDMI

-2367 ARASNIQISVMN
+2367 ARASNILISVMN

-2392 VAIPE
+2392 VEIHE
-2397 TTTRDLVELDSFALL
+2397 TITRDLVELDSFALL
-2412 EPSCREEMI
+2412 EPSSREETI
-2421 GHCAERC
+2421 EDCADRC
-2428 KVEKN
+2428 KVDKD

-2496 TNTNSVQVVLRE
+2496 TNTNSVQVVLRQ

-2519 TYLEKDRGLPIE
+2519 SYLEEDNGLPIE

-2542 DGLGQDSYFV
+2542 DGLGQDSYFI
-2552 WTVHHA
+2552 WSVHHA
-2558 LYDGWSQNLLFERAK
+2558 LYDGWSQNLLFERVK

-2578 DAVSKSPPYNRFIH
+2578 DAISKSPSYNRFIH
-2592 FLAQGDKESSNTFW
+2592 FLAQEDTESANKFW

-2619 PVLPAPS
+2619 PVLPSPS
-2626 YKPRADQVQTLRLP
+2626 YKPRADHVQTLRLP
-2640 LSRQKH
+2640 LSRQKQ
-2646 STITSATLIKA
+2646 SAITSATLIKA

-2702 IKLPSGNTT
+2702 IELPSRNTT

-2717 IMQSQAM
+2717 LVQNQAM

-2758 QSLGEFDSFLD
+2758 QSLGEADGFLD

-2776 EDDFNTYALIAQ
+2776 EDDFNTYALIVQ
-2788 CSLENENVCI
+2788 CSVEEESVCI
-2798 EARYDKNVIE
+2798 EARYDKDVIE
-2808 TEQMKRM
+2808 TGQMERM
-2815 LWQFQHIIRQLNDE
+2815 LWQFHHVICQLNDE
-2829 SHSTTMEGIDLVSP
+2829 SHSSIMEGVNLVSP
-2843 QDRQQLE
+2843 QDLEQLN
-2850 VWNSQKHDPM
+2850 VWNSQKHESVD
-2860 NMCIHEVIE
+2860 MCIHQVIE

-2877 DTPAICAWDGEL
+2877 DAPAICAWDGQL

-2898 NGLAAHLVDLGVGPE
+2898 NALATHLVDLGVGPE

-2919 FDKSLWTIVTMTAV
+2919 FDKSAWTIVTMIAV

-2952 RGIIDDIDAGLIL
+2952 RGIIHDIDAGLIL
-2965 VAPQYAELFVNVVPR
+2965 VAPQYAELFVDVVPR
-2980 IIVVEPSWVT
+2980 IIVVEPSWLT
-2990 TLPTSGI
+2990 MLPTLSI
-2997 TAPSVARPESAAFV
+2997 SAPSFGRPDSAAFV

-3028 RSMVTMAHA
+3028 RSMVTMALA

-3045 SDTRALNFAASTFD
+3045 SDTRTLNFAASTFD

-3071 GGCVCVPSEAERLND
+3071 GGCVCVPSETERLND

-3101 TPAMADILDPA
+3101 TPAMADLLDPA
-3112 QVPTLR
+3112 KVPTLQT
-3118 SLALGG
+3118 LALGG

-3132 ERWAA
+3132 ERWAT

-3161 GKRPAN
+3161 GKQPAN

-3210 PQTTSAAF
+3210 PEITSAAF
-3218 IFDPP
+3218 IFDPL
-3223 WATGGQ
+3223 WAADSQ
-3229 RKPRRMYKTGD
+3229 KKPRRMYKTGD
-3240 LVKYNVDGTLDYVGR
+3240 LVKYNVDGTLDYIGR

-3260 KLRGQRIEPCE
+3260 KLRGQRIEPSE
-3271 IEDHIRQSLPDAQ
+3271 IEDHIRQSLPDVQ

-3291 SKEGHKED
+3291 SREGHKED
-3299 RALAAFLQLVQK
+3299 RVLAAFLQHGQK

-3317 GTNNNLVPMTE
+3317 DTNSNLVLITE
-3328 EFRRSMLHLQQLLVG
+3328 DLRKSMLHLQQLLMG

-3354 IVLRQAPTTSSG
+3354 IMLYQAPTTSSG

-3374 EMAAKLPKAQLAPYM
+3374 EMAAKLSKAQLAPYM
-3389 LGDVEKVAPSTP
+3389 LVDVEKVAPSTP
-3401 MEIKLQ
+3401 MEKKLQ
-3407 SFWASL
+3407 SLWAGL
-3413 LRINVSTIGANDNF
+3413 LRIDVSAIGANDNF

-3434 IIAMRLVA
+3434 ITAMRLVA
-3442 EARAN
+3442 EARAS

-3466 KAIQEVV
+3466 KAIQDVV

-3486 RGQHSSEDIIQIAAS
+3486 RDEHSLDDIIQMAAS
-3501 LCGVETEAIED
+3501 VCEVKVEAIED
-3512 VYPCTSLQKGLFSI
+3512 IYPCTALQKGLFSI

-3537 KVFQLRETLDLDRFK
+3537 KVFQLPEALDFDRFK
-3552 SAWQTLADMHPILR
+3552 RAWQTLADMHPILR

-3579 ESLAWQS
+3579 EEPAWQS
-3586 ASTLRAYL
+3586 ASTLQAYL
-3594 QDDLAK
+3594 EHDLAE

-3605 KPLSRYAIV
+3605 RPLCRYAIV

-3639 RSIYH
+3639 RGIY
-3644 DDGIPKPVPYSKFI
+3644 DRDEIPKAVPYSKLI
-3658 EHLEN
+3658 EHLEK
-3663 IDQSASMAFWKRQ
+3663 IDQSAAMAFWKGQ

-3685 PEARSLTHK
+3685 PEARSLTYK
-3694 PRPNQAFTYSIAITR
+3694 PRPNQAFTYSMAVTHN
-3709 SYKSE
+3709 YKSG
-3714 TLMSSILQAAWA
+3714 TLMSSTLQAAWA
-3726 LAVARHSNSND
+3726 LAVARHSNSSD

-3749 NMQSIESVIG
+3749 HMQGIESVIG

-3774 QTVVG
+3774 QTVAD
-3779 YLRNTQN
+3779 YLGNTQ
-3786 KMTEM
+3786 KQMTEM
-3791 IPFAHVGLQNLRS
+3791 IPFAHVGLQNLHS
-3804 LENYVDLKHLFVIQS
+3804 LDNYVDLKHLFVIQS
-3819 AASEDTEGVLGM
+3819 AANEDAEGVLGM
-3831 IPVSYDVAGFDS
+3831 IPVPYDIAGFDS

-3850 VQDADKVD
+3850 VQGTDKVD

-3876 LNLFQHLVGQLNK
+3876 LNLFEHLVGQLNQD
-3889 EDSRCL
+3889 ESRSL
-3895 PLRDVSFFSPQ
+3895 PLKHVSFFSPQ
-3906 DAEQVAAW
+3906 DEEQVAAW
-3914 NKEPPLEKN
+3914 NREPPQEKN
-3923 ETMHHLVQAQVSARP
+3923 ETMHNLVQAQVSARP

-3945 SDGSFTYAELDSRS
+3945 SDSNFTYAELDSRS

-3977 LVCYNKSAWTII
+3977 LVCYNKSAWTIV
-3989 AMLAII
+3989 AMLAIL

-4024 VVTQQQHGHIFQEW
+4024 VVTQQQHRHIFQGW
-4038 NVNVVLPTDSLTNQ
+4038 NVNVVLPTESLTNK
-4052 YPTTGTFTSARP
+4052 YPATGTFTSAGP

-4075 STGTPKGICL
+4075 STGAPKGICL

-4151 RMKINWAYLTPTVAS
+4151 RMQINWAYLTPTVAS

-4172 VPTLKT
+4172 VPTLET

-4192 VWASRVHLINIY
+4192 VWANRVHLINIY

-4219 KSDTSPTNIGYGV
+4219 EPDTPPTNIGYGV

-4274 RARFITNPAWAKGHG
+4274 RARFITNPAWAKGQG

-4303 FDGSIDY
+4303 FDGTIDY

-4340 RHAMILLPKSKS
+4340 RHAMILLSKSKS

-4364 SVPPAAARDRPQL
+4364 SVPPSAARDMPQL
-4377 IQTESAQLEVS
+4377 IQAESAQLEVS
-4388 LIRKKLAEVVP
+4388 LIRKKLAESVP

-4431 QMDEDVYSTSSDAGE
+4431 QMDEDVFSTSADAE
-4446 LDGSHIPATIMEE
+4446 DLEGSHIPATVMED
-4459 KFQKI
+4459 KIQKM
-4464 LSQVLNLQTVRLD
+4464 LCQVLNLQTVRLD

-4506 QHILRSKSISQMALL
+4506 QHILRAKSISQMALL

-4528 TLAHPEILDSS
+4528 ALAHPEILDSS
-4539 FGLAPIQ
+4539 FGLTPIQ
-4546 QMYFDIE
+4546 QMYFDIA
-4553 SKAEVSHHFHQS
+4553 SNAEMSHHFHQS
-4565 FLLRVS
+4565 FLLRVT

-4599 GENNQWTQR
+4599 EENNQWTQR

-4613 ADSHH
+4613 ADSHR
-4618 FGMHQL
+4618 FSMHQL
-4624 TRREQMMPL
+4624 SRREEMMPL
-4633 IEASQRAINIREG
+4633 IQASQRAINIREG
-4646 PVFSA
+4646 PVFCA
-4651 ALFNIGDNDAV
+4651 ALFTIGSNDDV
-4662 EDSYQLLF
+4662 GGSHQLLF

-4681 SWRNILRD
+4681 SWRHILRD
-4689 LEELLDS
+4689 LEQLLDS

-4706 FQTWAKTQAEYARK
+4706 FQTWATMQAEYAK
-4720 LIPRDV
+4720 ELLPKDV

-4739 GMLNQA
+4739 GMLNQPNVFEDQLETA
-4745 NIFQDRLDTTFSL
+4745 FSL
-4758 DEETTEKLFG
+4758 DEETTDKLFG

-4792 VFTGRPTPT
+4792 VFADRPTPT
-4801 IFSEGHGRESLAPEL
+4801 IFSEGHGRESLAPES
-4816 DAAEIVGWFTTMNPL
+4816 DAAEIVGWFTTLNPL
-4831 HVPVMQD
+4831 HVPVMKEQD
-4838 EDQLKI
+4838 ELKI

-4867 LSPEGKEKFGNHAQM
+4867 LSPQGQQTFGHHTQM

-4900 LLRPEPLVE
+4900 LLRPEPLAE

-4917 PDMEPFSLFEIS
+4917 SDMHRFSLFEIS
-4929 VEIVQGK
+4929 VEVVQGK
-4936 TRFSFA
+4936 TRVSFA
-4942 YNRHMHHQDLIRQW
+4942 YNRRMHHQDLIRQW
-4956 VSESKECLNTITN
+4956 VSESKECLGTLTN
-4969 RLSVMEFQLTRSS
+4969 RLSVTELQLTRSS
-4982 FPLLSLDDS
+4982 FPLLSLEDW

-4997 SHLSSLGI
+4997 SHLSSLAI
-5005 GPRQIEA
+5005 HPSQVEA

-5019 QESMLSA
+5019 QESMISA
-5026 QQKAPGI
+5026 QQKVPGI
-5033 YGVRNIYDIIP
+5033 YGVRNMYDVIP
-5044 GPQAGPVDYS
+5044 GPQTGPVDHC

-5066 HVSLRTIFVPSVPRK
+5066 HVSLRTIFVPSVSRK

-5089 HEHLARIA
+5089 HTHTARISV
-5097 IIECDDDDVSEKMRT
+5097 IECDDDNVSERMRS
-5112 QSMIDF
+5112 QEMIDF

-5128 IFKTASK
+5128 IFTTASK
-5135 VMCNLD
+5135 VMCCLD
-5141 ISHALIDGM
+5141 ISHALTDGM
-5150 SMRLLMRDLYIA
+5150 SMRLLMHDLYMA
-5162 YESNGQLAPGPMYS
+5162 YESNLQLAPGPMYS
-5176 DYIAFLRQQSAS
+5176 DYIAFLQQQPAS

-5195 QYLQAVQPCHLP
+5195 QYLDAVEPCHLP
-5207 RPEAP
+5207 RPDAP
-5212 LSSER
+5212 LCSER

-5226 NEDFAQIQ
+5226 KEDFAQIQ
-5234 SFCKTYGLTVANLI
+5234 GFCKTYGLTVANLI
-5248 QSTWGLVLRKY
+5248 QSTWGLVLRRY

-5275 MPVDGVMD
+5275 MPIDGVMD

-5295 QVIDS
+5295 QVVDS
-5300 TTTVL
+5300 ATTVL
-5305 DLLQQTRNDFL
+5305 ALLQQTRNDFL

-5332 TQRPARGLF
+5332 TRGAAQGLF

-5353 GKDSES
+5353 GEESES
-5359 GDRKESL
+5359 ADSKEPL
-5366 LRFENKGGQDPNQ
+5366 LKFENKGGQDPNQ

-5388 DGVTVEISIAYWTD
+5388 DGVSVEISIAYWTD
-5402 MMRDGQAGEMAVD
+5402 MMHDGQAAGLAAD
-5415 FAKTLTAMM
+5415 FSKMLTAIM
-5424 AQPTMKIVNLDI
+5424 AQPTMKIMDLDV